1 MYKRSISQQATF
13 VKNYTTMISIDDQ
26 TYQAI
31 AALLR
36 DELSGREFFNGSIEY
51 DTEEFYSTLTCTLIL
66 RNDPDTGRLASA
78 TPVWWEY
85 HLHQRE
91 GEVLTDFSWSELNRF
106 LAA

>member
-1 MYKRSISQQATF
+1 MYNQPISRQATF
-13 VKNYTTMISIDDQ
+13 VKNDTTMISIDDQ

-31 AALLR
+31 AAQLR
-36 DELSGREFFNGSIEY
+36 DELTGKEFFNGQLEY

-85 HLHQRE
+85 NLHQRD
-91 GEVLTDFSWSELNRF
+91 GEVLTDFSWSELSRF
-106 LAA
+106 LEA